1 MHADKFV
8 SGEPADVAVALPE
21 RPGVRPGNFIQY
33 TASRLKNLRNT
44 RFRPFNK
51 THAPAM
57 QNAMLFALM
66 LAVVIVPHVASA
78 NDLMATQ
85 TGDATDTFGLNSTV
99 LRWIYMGEIVMSLV
113 GFIKTKNPLIFVGL
127 VIMLVISRAFYG
139 MIGT

>member
-8 SGEPADVAVALPE
+8 SGEPVDVAVALPE
-21 RPGVRPGNFIQY
+21 RPRVRPGNFIQY
-33 TASRLKNLRNT
+33 TASRLKNL
-44 RFRPFNK
+44 PFTQRKTLNK
-51 THAPAM
+51 PNPAAM
-57 QNAMLFALM
+57 QRTMFFALM

-78 NDLMATQ
+78 TDLMASQ

-113 GFIKTKNPLIFVGL
+113 GFIKTRNPLIFVGL
-127 VIMLVISRAFYG
+127 VIMLVISRALYG

>member
-8 SGEPADVAVALPE
+8 SGEPVDVAVALPE
-21 RPGVRPGNFIQY
+21 RPKVRPGNFIQY

-51 THAPAM
+51 TLAPAM

-78 NDLMATQ
+78 NDLMASQ

>member
-8 SGEPADVAVALPE
+8 SGEPVDVAVALPE
-21 RPGVRPGNFIQY
+21 RPRVRPGNFIQY
-33 TASRLKNLRNT
+33 IASRLKNLRIT

-51 THAPAM
+51 NNPPAL

-66 LAVVIVPHVASA
+66 LTVVIVPHVASA
-78 NDLMATQ
+78 TDLMASQ

-113 GFIKTKNPLIFVGL
+113 GFIKTRNPLIFVGL
-127 VIMLVISRAFYG
+127 VIMLVISRALYG

>member
-8 SGEPADVAVALPE
+8 SGEPVDVAVALPE
-21 RPGVRPGNFIQY
+21 RPKVRPGNFIQY

-78 NDLMATQ
+78 NDLMASQ